1 MTATQAKEEISKEK
15 DWKTLTFFITGL
27 GTEILL
33 AMNDKWNLELGLVI
47 LGFALGFGAVR
58 AIRYVT
64 QLVAIVKGVPCPPEP
79 NGKVTT
85 MTQEIST
92 TTPAPPPAP

>member
-1 MTATQAKEEISKEK
+1 MTAIQAKEEISREK

-64 QLVAIVKGVPCPPEP
+64 QLVAIVKGVPCPPE
-79 NGKVTT
+79 NGKTIV
-85 MTQEIST
+85 QPIPDAP
-92 TTPAPPPAP
+92 TPPQTNING